1 MFDSDSFSIVDAISV
16 TDYNSRQYLY
26 NFVVNNKCTKVLE
39 IGMANG
45 MSSVAILSGL
55 IKNYEDD
62 NNLEIKLTSIDPYEK
77 TDYLSN
83 GLTNIRMIPNFNE
96 KYHELIEETDIIALP
111 KLLEKKEKYDLIFI
125 DGWHTFDYVLLDN
138 FYADL
143 LLNVNGFIIN
153 DDYCYKSIE
162 YVHKYI
168 SSNYNHL
175 VQIDNFGRFGPI
187 YKKVSEKNIK
197 FFEFTP
203 F

>member
-1 MFDSDSFSIVDAISV
+1 MFYSDNFRIVDKISA
-16 TDYNSRQYLY
+16 TDYDSCQYLY
-26 NFVVNNKCTKVLE
+26 NFVLNNKCTKVLE

-55 IKNYEDD
+55 IKNYQD
-62 NNLEIKLTSIDPYEK
+62 NNSLEIKLTSIDPYEK

-83 GLTNIRMIPNFNE
+83 GLKNIRMIPNFNE
-96 KYHELIEETDIIALP
+96 EYHELIEETDIIALP
-111 KLLEKKEKYDLIFI
+111 KLLEKNQKYDLIFI

-153 DDYCYKSIE
+153 DDYCYPSIQ

-175 VQIDNFGRFGPI
+175 VQIDFYGRFGPI

-197 FFEFTP
+197 FDQFTA